1 MFVYNARKQAVQL
14 VPLETEVVTD
24 RASRSLTVAVR
35 GVRPERESHNTSA
48 LVARAARAFFDI
60 GLTAPGRAAAVTS
73 HKGPPPVAFRES
85 KTGLI
90 HVVYRE
96 VVVRFQPGTS
106 ATTRNKLLKKHG
118 FKVRRVNRFFKDQ
131 VIVHDPERKHTG
143 EKLCEAANSLAET
156 DEVEFA
162 GPNFVSQY
170 RRHALPTIRAE
181 EWHLRNKGGGG
192 AKKNEDV
199 NASEAWKTT
208 TGKRSVVVA
217 VLDDGVDLDHP
228 NLKHNIWKNPKA
240 SAKDKN
246 GRDFYL
252 KDDHPDHYNPR
263 PKIFQFPFDQM
274 DGNDIHGT
282 PCAGVIAAVGNAN
295 SSVGIAPNCR
305 ILAVKIFHGNSLVAD
320 ERVADAMR
328 YAGTIADVLSC
339 SWGGGG
345 ASPDVQQALED
356 LGSARNGRGVPVFC
370 AAGNEEKDPVGFP
383 ASDPNAIAITASTD
397 QAKLAWYS
405 NVGPEASVC
414 APSNGGV
421 RGIFTS
427 DVSIPERGFNI
438 GVAASGGKDGLQ
450 TNDFGGTSSATPLV
464 AGIAA
469 LMLSV
474 DPTLSRQAIRETLQ
488 NTAEKI
494 GSGYKANGH
503 SNKFGFGRVNAGK
516 AVQKV
521 AGMKTAAKTPTK
533 KPKTT
538 KKAKKKTTKKS
549 TRKKAVKK

>member
-118 FKVRRVNRFFKDQ
+118 FKVRRVNPFFKDQ

>member
-118 FKVRRVNRFFKDQ
+118 FKVRRVNPFFKDQ

-228 NLKHNIWKNPKA
+228 NLKHNIWKNPNA